1 MKREEIHKEKV
12 IREMSEISEKMDKKR
27 REINVLNRKY
37 QDLRKELF
45 KL

>member
-12 IREMSEISEKMDKKR
+12 IKEMSEISEKMDKKR

-37 QDLRKELF
+37 QELRKELF
-45 KL
+45 RL

>member
-12 IREMSEISEKMDKKR
+12 IKEMSEISEKMDKKR